1 MSKKKKDWKVEKA
14 RLLDLS
20 LEERR
25 KDYRGNHVPLEKIPT
40 WTRHDKSKGKEGK
53 EEGEEPK
60 AVPVL
65 LSDKVSLY
73 KGDITILEVDAIVNA
88 ANSTLLGGGGVDGC
102 IHKAAGPCLYDEC
115 HTLNGCETGR
125 AKITCGYDLPAKYVI
140 HTVGPVARGHVG
152 KAQKEL
158 LSQCYQN
165 SLALVKEHGLRSVAF
180 PCIST
185 GIYGFPNEPAA
196 EIALETAK
204 TWIKKNVNEVD
215 RVVFCVFLDTDF
227 KIYKEKMSRF
237 FPQDEDVD
245 EEGAEAPAEEEEE
258 QEERAPGDVAMES
271 QTDPFLSSPQAEA
284 AVSVEDTEMASQGY
298 GDEAMSQEESEDK
311 KDAAEGETVPGKT
324 MKSEPAGAA
333 REDEEMDCSEDVA
346 EERAIGPSAS
356 EPEASPRQTSCAPK
370 SDPADA
376 GRDVPDNGD
385 SQDDVRPEKPN
396 NNNEDAVKGEAPQ
409 SAEVT
414 PPTAITGPAEETRT
428 QGGDSAESE
437 VIHCDLNQSKD
448 RTGDLEEP

>member
-245 EEGAEAPAEEEEE
+245 EEGAEAPAEEVKKDTPPSKKSKSQKRGSDDDDEDGEEEE

-346 EERAIGPSAS
+346 
-356 EPEASPRQTSCAPK
+356 
-370 SDPADA
+370 
-376 GRDVPDNGD
+376 DVPDNGD

-414 PPTAITGPAEETRT
+414 PPTAITGPAEGE
-428 QGGDSAESE
+428 SNHAEHTEFSFSSF
-437 VIHCDLNQSKD
+437 L
-448 RTGDLEEP
+448 